1 MPEKQTFNTTRGPAA
16 KGPYST
22 CVAAGELIFVSGQ
35 IPIDPATGEL
45 VGGGIEAETHRV
57 LDNLKIVLEE
67 FGSSLDRVVKATIF
81 LRDMDEFGLVNEVY
95 AGYFP
100 ADPPARACVQVA
112 RLPLDV
118 GIELEAVALR

>member
-1 MPEKQTFNTTRGPAA
+1 MAEKQVFNTTRGPAA

-22 CVAAGELIFVSGQ
+22 CVAAGDLIFVSGQ
-35 IPIDPATGEL
+35 IPVDPATGEL
-45 VGGGIEAETHRV
+45 VAGGIEAEARRV

-67 FGSSLDRVVKATIF
+67 FGSSLDRVVKVTIF
-81 LRDMDEFGLVNEVY
+81 LRDMDDFGLVNAVY

-118 GIELEAVALR
+118 GIEIEAVALR